1 MQSWMCLR
9 RGTGGLGRSM
19 VVSLGREK
27 GVREPLEGGRQS
39 MTITGKAE
47 IVSSFGEE
55 IGAVDDHV

>member
-1 MQSWMCLR
+1 
-9 RGTGGLGRSM
+9 M

-39 MTITGKAE
+39 ITITGKAE